1 MNLVRWDPF
10 RELEDMSHRLNRLL
24 AGKDVKSHDGTD
36 TIITADWVPP
46 VDISETDQEFQVKA
60 ELPGIK
66 KQDIKVTLEGGILTL
81 QGERPEEQEDKGR
94 RIHRVERSYGRFV
107 RSFTLPDVV
116 DATKVNAEFKDGVLT
131 LRLHKS
137 PAAVPKAIEVKVA

>member
-24 AGKDVKSHDGTD
+24 AGKDVKRQDGTD
-36 TIITADWVPP
+36 TMVRADWVPP
-46 VDISETDQEFQVKA
+46 VDISETDQEFQIKA

-66 KQDIKVTLEGGILTL
+66 KQAIKVTLEGGILTL
-81 QGERPEEQEDKGR
+81 QGERPEEQEEKGR
-94 RIHRVERSYGRFV
+94 RLHRVERSYGRFV

-116 DATKVNAEFKDGVLT
+116 DATKVNAEYKDGMLT

-137 PAAVPKAIEVKVA
+137 PAAVSKAIEVKVA

>member
-24 AGKDVKSHDGTD
+24 AGKDVKSQDGKD
-36 TIITADWVPP
+36 TMVSADWVPP
-46 VDISETDQEFQVKA
+46 VDISETDQEFQIKA

-81 QGERPEEQEDKGR
+81 QGERPEEQEEKGR

-116 DATKVNAEFKDGVLT
+116 DETKVNAEIKDGILS

-137 PAAVPKAIEVKVA
+137 PEAVPKAIEVKVA

>member
-1 MNLVRWDPF
+1 MNLARWDPF

-24 AGKDVKSHDGTD
+24 AGKDVKSQDGTD
-36 TIITADWVPP
+36 TMVRADWVPP
-46 VDISETDQEFQVKA
+46 VDISETDQEFQIKA

-81 QGERPEEQEDKGR
+81 QGERPEEQEEKGR

-116 DATKVNAEFKDGVLT
+116 DATKVNAEFKDGILT

>member
-1 MNLVRWDPF
+1 MNLTRWDRF

-24 AGKDVKSHDGTD
+24 AGKDVKSQDGKD
-36 TIITADWVPP
+36 TMIMADWVPP
-46 VDISETDQEFQVKA
+46 LDISETDQEFQIKA

-66 KQDIKVTLEGGILTL
+66 KDNIKVTLEGGILTL
-81 QGERPEEQEDKGR
+81 QGERPAEQEQKGR

-107 RSFTLPDVV
+107 RSFTLPDGV
-116 DATKVNAEFKDGVLT
+116 DESKVNAEFKDGILT

-137 PAAVPKAIEVKVA
+137 PEAVPKAIEVKVA